1 MRKLLLFLI
10 LAIVLTRSQ
19 AVAPAAA
26 SYVVRPGD
34 TLSEI
39 ADGQGMD
46 VEGLVDLNAHRY
58 PSLTTDP
65 GRIQV
70 GWMFNLGTA
79 GRAAQDTGGEEP
91 QMLSPATDWMSQ
103 AFSGISHQPWPPNQL
118 PRETGLRDLFELGRG
133 ILCVGEASIVTPLLF
148 SPLSRPVEG
157 ARKAAVERSAQ
168 EILAALYTYD
178 DNDPAAWKRRA
189 SEMMVIEGRGKVM
202 EELFLRRVLRP
213 SLGSE
218 IGNVQLL
225 DLGLAR
231 QMGDLF
237 VLADVTFSYQRD
249 GHTETEKVIIVMR
262 RDLTGRLRGVL
273 IL

>member
-10 LAIVLTRSQ
+10 LGIVLTRSQ

-34 TLSEI
+34 TLSQI
-39 ADGQGMD
+39 AVGQGMD

-58 PSLTTDP
+58 PGLTTDP
-65 GRIQV
+65 SRIQV
-70 GWMFNLGTA
+70 GWTFTLGTA
-79 GRAAQDTGGEEP
+79 GRAAKDAGGEEP
-91 QMLSPATDWMSQ
+91 QLLSPATVWMSQ
-103 AFSGISHQPWPPNQL
+103 AFSRIMNKPWPPNQL
-118 PRETGLRDLFELGRG
+118 PPETGLRDLLEVGRG
-133 ILCVGEASIVTPLLF
+133 ILCVGEANIVTPLMF
-148 SPLSRPVEG
+148 SPLSRPLEG
-157 ARKAAVERSAQ
+157 AQEMAVERSAQ

-189 SEMMVIEGRGKVM
+189 STVMAVEGRGQVL

-213 SLGSE
+213 SSGSE

-225 DLGLAR
+225 DLGLAQ
-231 QMGDLF
+231 QMGGLF
-237 VLADVTFSYQRD
+237 VLADVTFTYQRD
-249 GHTETEKVIIVMR
+249 GHTEIEKVIIVMR
-262 RDLTGRLRGVL
+262 RDLVGRLRGVL